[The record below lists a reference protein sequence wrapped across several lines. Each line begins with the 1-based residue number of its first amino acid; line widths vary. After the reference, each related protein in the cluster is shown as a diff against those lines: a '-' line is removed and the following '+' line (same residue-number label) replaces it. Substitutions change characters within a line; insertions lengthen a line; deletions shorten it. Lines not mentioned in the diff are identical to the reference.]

1 MKSYL
6 CVCTLLFTLG
16 CSSSPETPAP
26 KEILVKEKIQNNKT
40 EAQKAQDAYLKLQK
54 QRDKE

>member
-6 CVCTLLFTLG
+6 FVCTLLFALG

-26 KEILVKEKIQNNKT
+26 KEMLVKEKIQNNKT
-40 EAQKAQDAYLKLQK
+40 EAQKAQNAYLKLQK